1 MKSNEVLSMLGI
13 SRVTLCRYVKLGK
26 IRVIE
31 LPNGYYSYNKEDVY
45 KLKGLDVKRKKV
57 IYARVSTSK
66 QKKEL
71 ENQIENITA
80 YVNKNGYGID
90 EVYSDIASGMNLD
103 RKGFTKLLSAVM
115 ANEIDEVFISYKDR
129 LARSDFDLVS
139 RLFSQYG
146 TKINVI
152 NSSENKSAKEELLED
167 LMSVIHSFS
176 MKACSKRRLAKKL
189 LEGQKC
195 ISLFLE

>member
-1 MKSNEVLSMLGI
+1 MKSNEVLSMLGV

-26 IRVIE
+26 IRVVE

-57 IYARVSTSK
+57 IYARVRTSK
-66 QKKEL
+66 QKEDL

-90 EVYSDIASGMNLD
+90 EIYSDIASGMNLD

-129 LARSDFDLVS
+129 LALLDFDLVS

-146 TKINVI
+146 TKITVI
-152 NSSENKSAKEELLED
+152 NSSENKSAEEELFED
-167 LMSVIHSFS
+167 LMSVIHSLP
-176 MKACSKRRLAKKL
+176 MKAYSKQRLAKRL
-189 LEGQKC
+189 LEG
-195 ISLFLE
+195 

>member
-57 IYARVSTSK
+57 IYARVSLSK
-66 QKKEL
+66 QKKDL

-80 YVNKNGYGID
+80 YANKNGYGID

-103 RKGFTKLLSAVM
+103 RKGFSNLLSAVI
-115 ANEIDEVFISYKDR
+115 ANEIDEVFVSYKDR
-129 LARSDFDLVS
+129 LTLLDFDLVT
-139 RLFSQYG
+139 RLFAQYG
-146 TKINVI
+146 TRINAI
-152 NSSENKSAKEELLED
+152 NSSENKSAEEELFED
-167 LMSVIHSFS
+167 LMSIIHSFS
-176 MKACSKRRLAKKL
+176 MNAYSKRRLAKKL
-189 LEGQKC
+189 LGE
-195 ISLFLE
+195 EDANNA

>member
-1 MKSNEVLSMLGI
+1 MLGI

-26 IRVIE
+26 IRTIE

-66 QKKEL
+66 KKKDL
-71 ENQIENITA
+71 ENQIETITA

-90 EVYSDIASGMNLD
+90 EVYSDVANGMNLD
-103 RKGFTKLLSAVM
+103 RKDFTKLLSAVM

-129 LARSDFDLVS
+129 LARLDFDLVT
-139 RLFSQYG
+139 RLFAQYG
-146 TKINVI
+146 TKITVI
-152 NSSENKSAKEELLED
+152 NSTENKSAEEELFED
-167 LMSVIHSFS
+167 LMSVIHSLP
-176 MKACSKRRLAKKL
+176 MKAYSKQRLAKRL
-189 LEGQKC
+189 LEGKD
-195 ISLFLE
+195 E

>member
-26 IRVIE
+26 IRVVE

-71 ENQIENITA
+71 ENQIETITA

-90 EVYSDIASGMNLD
+90 DVYSDIASGMNLD

-129 LARSDFDLVS
+129 LAHLDFDLVS

-146 TKINVI
+146 TKIAVI
-152 NSSENKSAKEELLED
+152 NSSDNKSAEEELFED
-167 LMSVIHSFS
+167 LMSVIYSFS
-176 MKACSKRRLAKKL
+176 MKAYSKRRLVKKL
-189 LEGQKC
+189 LGEEYA
-195 ISLFLE
+195 SNA

>member
-26 IRVIE
+26 IRVVE

-57 IYARVSTSK
+57 IYARVNTSK
-66 QKKEL
+66 QKKDL

-80 YVNKNGYGID
+80 YVNKNGYGVD

-115 ANEIDEVFISYKDR
+115 VNEIDEVFISYKDR
-129 LARSDFDLVS
+129 LALLDFDLVT
-139 RLFSQYG
+139 RLFAQYG
-146 TKINVI
+146 TKITVI
-152 NSSENKSAKEELLED
+152 NSSENKSAEEELFED

-176 MKACSKRRLAKKL
+176 MKANSKRRLAKRL
-189 LEGQKC
+189 LEGKN
-195 ISLFLE
+195 E

>member
-26 IRVIE
+26 IRVVE

-45 KLKGLDVKRKKV
+45 RLKGLDVKRKKV

-66 QKKEL
+66 QKKDL

-80 YVNKNGYGID
+80 YANKNGYGID

-115 ANEIDEVFISYKDR
+115 ANEIEEVYISYKDR
-129 LARSDFDLVS
+129 LARLDFGLVS

-146 TKINVI
+146 TKITVI
-152 NSSENKSAKEELLED
+152 NSSENKTAEEELFED
-167 LMSVIHSFS
+167 LMSVTHSFS
-176 MKACSKRRLAKKL
+176 MKAYSKRRLAKKL
-189 LEGQKC
+189 LEGQD
-195 ISLFLE
+195 E

>member
-26 IRVIE
+26 IRVVE

-66 QKKEL
+66 QTKEL
-71 ENQIENITA
+71 ENQIDTITA

-115 ANEIDEVFISYKDR
+115 VNEIDEVFISYKDR
-129 LARSDFDLVS
+129 LALLDFDLVT
-139 RLFSQYG
+139 RLFAQYG
-146 TKINVI
+146 TKITVI
-152 NSSENKSAKEELLED
+152 NSSENKSAEEELFED

-176 MKACSKRRLAKKL
+176 MKANSKRRLAKRL
-189 LEGQKC
+189 LEGKN
-195 ISLFLE
+195 E

>member
-26 IRVIE
+26 IRVVK

-80 YVNKNGYGID
+80 YANKNGYGID

-129 LARSDFDLVS
+129 LARLDFDLVT
-139 RLFSQYG
+139 RLFTQYG
-146 TKINVI
+146 TKITVI
-152 NSSENKSAKEELLED
+152 NSNENKSAEEELFED
-167 LMSVIHSFS
+167 LINVIHSFS
-176 MKACSKRRLAKKL
+176 MKADSKRRLAKKL
-189 LEGQKC
+189 LEGQD
-195 ISLFLE
+195 E

>member
-26 IRVIE
+26 IRAIE

-66 QKKEL
+66 KKEL
-71 ENQIENITA
+71 ENQIEIITA

-90 EVYSDIASGMNLD
+90 TVYSDIASGINLD

-129 LARSDFDLVS
+129 LTHLDFDLVT
-139 RLFSQYG
+139 RLFAQYG
-146 TKINVI
+146 TRITVI
-152 NSSENKSAKEELLED
+152 NSNENKSVEEELFED
-167 LMSVIHSFS
+167 LISVIHSFS
-176 MKACSKRRLAKKL
+176 IKAYSKRRLAKKL
-189 LEGQKC
+189 LGE
-195 ISLFLE
+195 EDANNV

>member
-26 IRVIE
+26 IRTIE

-45 KLKGLDVKRKKV
+45 RLKGLDVKRKKV

-66 QKKEL
+66 QKKDL
-71 ENQIENITA
+71 ENQIETITA

-90 EVYSDIASGMNLD
+90 EVYSDIASGMILD
-103 RKGFTKLLSAVM
+103 RKSFSNLLSAVM
-115 ANEIDEVFISYKDR
+115 ANEIDEVYISYKDR
-129 LARSDFDLVS
+129 LTRLDFDLVS

-152 NSSENKSAKEELLED
+152 NSSKNKSAEEELFED
-167 LMSVIHSFS
+167 LISVIHSFS
-176 MKACSKRRLAKKL
+176 IKAYSKRRLAKKL
-189 LEGQKC
+189 LGE
-195 ISLFLE
+195 ENANNA

>member
-26 IRVIE
+26 IRVVE

-45 KLKGLDVKRKKV
+45 RLKGLDVKRKKV

-66 QKKEL
+66 QKKDL

-90 EVYSDIASGMNLD
+90 EIYSDIASGISLD
-103 RKGFTKLLSAVM
+103 RKEFTKLLSAVI

-129 LARSDFDLVS
+129 LALLDFDLVS

-146 TKINVI
+146 TKITVI
-152 NSSENKSAKEELLED
+152 NSSENKSAEEELFED
-167 LMSVIHSFS
+167 LMNVIHSFS
-176 MKACSKRRLAKKL
+176 MKAHSRQRLAKKL
-189 LEGQKC
+189 LGE
-195 ISLFLE
+195 EDANNA

>member
-26 IRVIE
+26 IRVVE

-66 QKKEL
+66 QKKDL

-80 YVNKNGYGID
+80 YANKNGYGVD

-103 RKGFTKLLSAVM
+103 RKEFAKLLSAVM
-115 ANEIDEVFISYKDR
+115 SNEIDEVFISYKDR
-129 LARSDFDLVS
+129 LTRLDFDFVT
-139 RLFSQYG
+139 RLFTQYG
-146 TKINVI
+146 TKITVI
-152 NSSENKSAKEELLED
+152 NSSENKSAEEELFED
-167 LMSVIHSFS
+167 LMSVIHSSS
-176 MKACSKRRLAKKL
+176 MNASFKQRLAKKL
-189 LEGQKC
+189 LGE
-195 ISLFLE
+195 EDANNA

>member
-26 IRVIE
+26 IRVVE

-66 QKKEL
+66 KKKDL
-71 ENQIENITA
+71 ENQIETITA
-80 YVNKNGYGID
+80 YVNKNGYGVD

-103 RKGFTKLLSAVM
+103 RKDFTKLLSAVM

-129 LARSDFDLVS
+129 LARLDFDLVT
-139 RLFSQYG
+139 RLFAQYG
-146 TKINVI
+146 TKITVI
-152 NSSENKSAKEELLED
+152 NSTENKSAEEELFED

-176 MKACSKRRLAKKL
+176 MKAHSKRRLTKRL
-189 LEGQKC
+189 LEGQD
-195 ISLFLE
+195 E

>member
-26 IRVIE
+26 IRVVE

-66 QKKEL
+66 QKKDL
-71 ENQIENITA
+71 ENQIETITA

-90 EVYSDIASGMNLD
+90 EVYSDIASGMSLD
-103 RKGFTKLLSAVM
+103 RKGFIKLLSAVM
-115 ANEIDEVFISYKDR
+115 ANEVDEVFISYKDR
-129 LARSDFDLVS
+129 LTHLDFDLVT
-139 RLFSQYG
+139 RLFAQYG
-146 TKINVI
+146 TRITVI
-152 NSSENKSAKEELLED
+152 NSNENKSAKEELLED

-176 MKACSKRRLAKKL
+176 MKAYSRRRLAKKL
-189 LEGQKC
+189 LEGKD
-195 ISLFLE
+195 E

>member
-13 SRVTLCRYVKLGK
+13 SRVTLCRYAKLGK
-26 IRVIE
+26 IRVVE

-45 KLKGLDVKRKKV
+45 KLKGLDAKRKKV

-66 QKKEL
+66 QKKDL

-90 EVYSDIASGMNLD
+90 EVYSDIASGINLD
-103 RKGFTKLLSAVM
+103 RKEFTKLLSAVM

-129 LARSDFDLVS
+129 LAHLDFDLVS

-146 TKINVI
+146 TKITVV
-152 NSSENKSAKEELLED
+152 NSSENKSAEEELFED
-167 LMSVIHSFS
+167 LMSVIDSFS
-176 MKACSKRRLAKKL
+176 INTYSKRRLAKKL
-189 LEGQKC
+189 LEGQD
-195 ISLFLE
+195 E

>member
-1 MKSNEVLSMLGI
+1 MKSKEVLSMLGI

-26 IRVIE
+26 IRVVE

-45 KLKGLDVKRKKV
+45 RLKGLDVKRKKV

-71 ENQIENITA
+71 KNQIETITA

-90 EVYSDIASGMNLD
+90 EIYSDIASGMNLD
-103 RKGFTKLLSAVM
+103 RKDFTKLLSAVI

-129 LARSDFDLVS
+129 LALLDFDLVS
-139 RLFSQYG
+139 RLFNQYG
-146 TKINVI
+146 TRITVI
-152 NSSENKSAKEELLED
+152 NSNENKSAEEELFED

-176 MKACSKRRLAKKL
+176 MKAYSKRRLAKKL
-189 LEGQKC
+189 LGE
-195 ISLFLE
+195 ENADNA

>member
-26 IRVIE
+26 IRVVE

-45 KLKGLDVKRKKV
+45 RLKGLDVKRKKV

-80 YVNKNGYGID
+80 YANKNGYGID

-129 LARSDFDLVS
+129 LAHLDFDLVS

-167 LMSVIHSFS
+167 LMSVIHSFL
-176 MKACSKRRLAKKL
+176 METGSKRRLAKKL
-189 LEGQKC
+189 LGEENV
-195 ISLFLE
+195 SNA

>member
-26 IRVIE
+26 IRVVE

-71 ENQIENITA
+71 ENQIETITA
-80 YVNKNGYGID
+80 YVNNNGYGID
-90 EVYSDIASGMNLD
+90 DVYSDIASGMNLD

-129 LARSDFDLVS
+129 LAHLDFDLVS

-146 TKINVI
+146 TKIAVI
-152 NSSENKSAKEELLED
+152 NSSDNKSAEEELFED

-176 MKACSKRRLAKKL
+176 MKAYSKRRLVKKL
-189 LEGQKC
+189 LGEEYA
-195 ISLFLE
+195 SNA

>member
-26 IRVIE
+26 IRVVE

-71 ENQIENITA
+71 ENQIETITA

-129 LARSDFDLVS
+129 LAHLDFDLVS

-146 TKINVI
+146 TKIAVI
-152 NSSENKSAKEELLED
+152 NSSDNKSAEEELFED

-176 MKACSKRRLAKKL
+176 MKAYSKRRLTKRL
-189 LEGQKC
+189 LEGQD
-195 ISLFLE
+195 E

>member
-26 IRVIE
+26 IRVVE

-66 QKKEL
+66 QKKDL
-71 ENQIENITA
+71 ENQIETITA
-80 YVNKNGYGID
+80 YVNKNGYGVD
-90 EVYSDIASGMNLD
+90 EAYSDIASGMNLD
-103 RKGFTKLLSAVM
+103 RKGFIKLLSAVM

-129 LARSDFDLVS
+129 LTHLDFDLIS

-152 NSSENKSAKEELLED
+152 NSSENKSAEEELFED
-167 LMSVIHSFS
+167 LMNVIHSFS
-176 MKACSKRRLAKKL
+176 MKAYSKRRLAKKL
-189 LEGQKC
+189 LGE
-195 ISLFLE
+195 ENANNA

>member
-26 IRVIE
+26 IRVVE

-66 QKKEL
+66 QKKDL

-80 YVNKNGYGID
+80 YANKNGYGVD

-103 RKGFTKLLSAVM
+103 RKEFAKLLSAVM
-115 ANEIDEVFISYKDR
+115 SNEIDEVFISYKDR
-129 LARSDFDLVS
+129 LTRLDFDFVT
-139 RLFSQYG
+139 RLFTQYG
-146 TKINVI
+146 TKITVI
-152 NSSENKSAKEELLED
+152 NSSENKSAEEELFED
-167 LMSVIHSFS
+167 LMSVIHSSS
-176 MKACSKRRLAKKL
+176 MNASFKQRLAKKL
-189 LEGQKC
+189 LGE
-195 ISLFLE
+195 EDANNAY

>member
-1 MKSNEVLSMLGI
+1 MKSKEVLSMLDI

-26 IRVIE
+26 IRVVE

-45 KLKGLDVKRKKV
+45 KLKGLDIKRKKV

-66 QKKEL
+66 QEKDL

-80 YVNKNGYGID
+80 YVNKNGYGIN

-129 LARSDFDLVS
+129 LTLLDFDFLT
-139 RLFSQYG
+139 RLFAQYG
-146 TKINVI
+146 TKITMI
-152 NSSENKSAKEELLED
+152 NSSENKSAEEELFED
-167 LMSVIHSFS
+167 LMSVIHSCS
-176 MKACSKRRLAKKL
+176 MKSYSKRRLAKKL
-189 LEGQKC
+189 LGE
-195 ISLFLE
+195 EEANNA

>member
-26 IRVIE
+26 IRTIE

-66 QKKEL
+66 KKKDL
-71 ENQIENITA
+71 ENQIETITA

-90 EVYSDIASGMNLD
+90 EVYSDVANGMNLD
-103 RKGFTKLLSAVM
+103 RKDFTKLLSAVM

-129 LARSDFDLVS
+129 LARLDFDLVT
-139 RLFSQYG
+139 RLFAQYG
-146 TKINVI
+146 TKITVI
-152 NSSENKSAKEELLED
+152 NSTENKSAEEELFED
-167 LMSVIHSFS
+167 LMSVIHSLP
-176 MKACSKRRLAKKL
+176 MKAYSKQRLAKRL
-189 LEGQKC
+189 LEGKD
-195 ISLFLE
+195 E

>member
-1 MKSNEVLSMLGI
+1 MKSKEVLSTLGI

-31 LPNGYYSYNKEDVY
+31 LPNGYYDYNKEDVY

-57 IYARVSTSK
+57 VYARVSTSK
-66 QKKEL
+66 QKTDL

-80 YVNKNGYGID
+80 YANKNGYGID

-103 RKGFTKLLSAVM
+103 RKSFTKLLSAVM

-129 LARSDFDLVS
+129 LARLDFDLVS

-146 TKINVI
+146 TRITVI
-152 NSSENKSAKEELLED
+152 NSNENKSAEEELFAD
-167 LMSVIHSFS
+167 LMSIIHSFS
-176 MKACSKRRLAKKL
+176 MKAYSKRRLAKKL
-189 LEGQKC
+189 LGE
-195 ISLFLE
+195 EDANNA

>member
-26 IRVIE
+26 IRAIE

-57 IYARVSTSK
+57 IYARVSISK
-66 QKKEL
+66 KKKDL
-71 ENQIENITA
+71 ENQIETITA

-90 EVYSDIASGMNLD
+90 EVYSDVANGMNLD
-103 RKGFTKLLSAVM
+103 RKDFTKLLSAVM
-115 ANEIDEVFISYKDR
+115 ANEIDEVYILYKDMIAR
-129 LARSDFDLVS
+129 LDFDLVT
-139 RLFSQYG
+139 RLFAQYG
-146 TKINVI
+146 TKITVI
-152 NSSENKSAKEELLED
+152 NSTENKSAEEELFED

-176 MKACSKRRLAKKL
+176 MKAYSKRRLAKRL
-189 LEGQKC
+189 LEGKD
-195 ISLFLE
+195 E

>member
-26 IRVIE
+26 IRVVE

-57 IYARVSTSK
+57 IYARVSASK
-66 QKKEL
+66 QKKDL
-71 ENQIENITA
+71 ENQIDTITA

-103 RKGFTKLLSAVM
+103 RKGFSNLLSAVM

-129 LARSDFDLVS
+129 LTLLDFDLVT
-139 RLFSQYG
+139 RLFAQYG
-146 TKINVI
+146 TRINAI
-152 NSSENKSAKEELLED
+152 NSSENKSAEEELFED
-167 LMSVIHSFS
+167 LMSIIHSFS
-176 MKACSKRRLAKKL
+176 MNAYSKRRLAKKL
-189 LEGQKC
+189 LGE
-195 ISLFLE
+195 EDANNA

>member
-26 IRVIE
+26 IRTIE

-57 IYARVSTSK
+57 IYARVSLSK

-71 ENQIENITA
+71 EKQIENITA

-103 RKGFTKLLSAVM
+103 RKGFSNLLSAVM

-129 LARSDFDLVS
+129 LTLLDFDLVT
-139 RLFSQYG
+139 RLFAQYG
-146 TKINVI
+146 TRINAI
-152 NSSENKSAKEELLED
+152 NSSENKSAEEELFED
-167 LMSVIHSFS
+167 LMSIIHSFS
-176 MKACSKRRLAKKL
+176 MNAYSKRRLAKKL
-189 LEGQKC
+189 LGE
-195 ISLFLE
+195 EYANNA

>member
-1 MKSNEVLSMLGI
+1 MKSNEVLSMLCI

-26 IRVIE
+26 IRVVE

-57 IYARVSTSK
+57 IYARVSTPK
-66 QKKEL
+66 QKKDL

-80 YVNKNGYGID
+80 YANKNGYGID

-103 RKGFTKLLSAVM
+103 RKGFTNLLSTVM
-115 ANEIDEVFISYKDR
+115 NNEIDEVFISYKDR
-129 LARSDFDLVS
+129 LARLDFDLVS

-146 TKINVI
+146 TKITVI
-152 NSSENKSAKEELLED
+152 NSSENKSAEEELFED
-167 LMSVIHSFS
+167 LMIVIHSFS
-176 MKACSKRRLAKKL
+176 MKAYSKRRLAKKL
-189 LEGQKC
+189 LEGQD
-195 ISLFLE
+195 E

>member
-1 MKSNEVLSMLGI
+1 MLGI

-26 IRVIE
+26 IRVVE

-66 QKKEL
+66 QKKDL

-80 YVNKNGYGID
+80 YANKNGYGVD

-103 RKGFTKLLSAVM
+103 RKEFAKLLSAVM
-115 ANEIDEVFISYKDR
+115 SNEIDEVFISYKDR
-129 LARSDFDLVS
+129 LTRLDFDFVT
-139 RLFSQYG
+139 RLFTQYG
-146 TKINVI
+146 TKITVI
-152 NSSENKSAKEELLED
+152 NSSENKSAEEELFED
-167 LMSVIHSFS
+167 LMSVIHSLS
-176 MKACSKRRLAKKL
+176 MKAHSKRRLAKKL
-189 LEGQKC
+189 LGE
-195 ISLFLE
+195 EDANNAY

>member
-1 MKSNEVLSMLGI
+1 MKSNEVLSMLCI

-26 IRVIE
+26 IRVVE

-57 IYARVSTSK
+57 IYARVSTPK
-66 QKKEL
+66 QKKDL

-80 YVNKNGYGID
+80 YANKNGYGID

-103 RKGFTKLLSAVM
+103 RKGFTNLLSTVM
-115 ANEIDEVFISYKDR
+115 NNEIDEVFISYKDR
-129 LARSDFDLVS
+129 LARLDFDLVS

-146 TKINVI
+146 TKITVI
-152 NSSENKSAKEELLED
+152 NSSENKSAEEELFED
-167 LMSVIHSFS
+167 LMIVIHSFS
-176 MKACSKRRLAKKL
+176 MKAYSKRRLAKKL
-189 LEGQKC
+189 LEGQDEWVC
-195 ISLFLE
+195 F

>member
-1 MKSNEVLSMLGI
+1 MKPNEVLSMLGI

-26 IRVIE
+26 IRVVE

-57 IYARVSTSK
+57 IYARVSASK
-66 QKKEL
+66 QKKDL
-71 ENQIENITA
+71 ENQIDTITA

-103 RKGFTKLLSAVM
+103 RKGFSNLLSAVM

-129 LARSDFDLVS
+129 LTLLDFDLVT
-139 RLFSQYG
+139 RLFAQYG
-146 TKINVI
+146 TRINAI
-152 NSSENKSAKEELLED
+152 NSSENKSAEEELFED
-167 LMSVIHSFS
+167 LMSIIHSFS
-176 MKACSKRRLAKKL
+176 MNAYSKRRLAKKL
-189 LEGQKC
+189 LGE
-195 ISLFLE
+195 EDANNA

>member
-26 IRVIE
+26 IKVVE

-45 KLKGLDVKRKKV
+45 KLKGLDIKRKKV

-71 ENQIENITA
+71 ENQIETITA

-115 ANEIDEVFISYKDR
+115 ANEVDEVFISYKDR
-129 LARSDFDLVS
+129 LTRLDFDFLI
-139 RLFSQYG
+139 RFFAQYG
-146 TKINVI
+146 TKITVI
-152 NSSENKSAKEELLED
+152 NSSENKSAEEELFED
-167 LMSVIHSFS
+167 LMNVIHSLS
-176 MKACSKRRLAKKL
+176 MKAYSKRRLTKRL
-189 LEGQKC
+189 LEGQD
-195 ISLFLE
+195 E